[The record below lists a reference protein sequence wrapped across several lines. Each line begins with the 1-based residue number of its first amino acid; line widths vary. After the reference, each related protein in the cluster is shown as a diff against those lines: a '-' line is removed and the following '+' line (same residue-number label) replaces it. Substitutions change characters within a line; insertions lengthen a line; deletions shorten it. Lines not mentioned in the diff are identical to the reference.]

1 MLQKAPIEKGADGGE
16 KMQAQTIVVIAV
28 IVILIIAA
36 VKTVI
41 PNAGASKPC
50 LLGYKATCSFTPIST
65 IILVAVAVI
74 IFFVAN
80 QLIAGGLT

>member
-1 MLQKAPIEKGADGGE
+1 
-16 KMQAQTIVVIAV
+16 MQAQTIVVIAV

-50 LLGYKATCSFTPIST
+50 FLGYKATCSFTPIST
-65 IILVAVAVI
+65 VILVLAAI
-74 IFFVAN
+74 ITFFVAN
-80 QLIAGGLT
+80 RFIAEGLI